1 MRMIRLSIEFDQF
14 AAPSRAAEHDNLAQP
29 IQDRFRDAFAPV
41 LCDHNQV
48 VMQGVNAMVRLIH
61 LDFFAHAT
69 KIRLMNAPVNRRTTY
84 KLYPS
89 ASQAEA
95 MERLCDLHRQLYN
108 AALEERIDAFRKAGK
123 SISFAEQCKS
133 LTLIRQQN
141 PEYLAINAQ
150 SAQVTLKRLDKAFA
164 AFFRRIRHGQTPG
177 FPRFKSRD
185 RYPGWG
191 YKHHGDGFRFTP
203 REGWRHGVLRLSG
216 VGEMTAR
223 GEARTPGRVVCADIM
238 RKADGWYASI
248 VIECEPHRE
257 RGDRECGMDWG
268 VETLAT
274 LAYSPDEFAQFEN
287 DRHLNAEHEALKTE
301 QRALSA
307 ALRGKRSKRAM
318 KARKAMAR
326 RWRKV
331 ANRRKDRN
339 HQITARLVRD
349 HKLIVTEEL
358 TIKNMTAT
366 AKGSIEEPGRKVKQ
380 KSGLN
385 RAILDAT
392 PGSFLQMLGYKA
404 EEASSE
410 LIFINTRK
418 HKPSQTD
425 PINGEV
431 KKKPLSQRHHVLPD
445 GRIIGRDQA
454 AALSML
460 VVGLRLA
467 GREPSW
473 TRETA
478 SETIHHSRSA
488 A

>member
-1 MRMIRLSIEFDQF
+1 
-14 AAPSRAAEHDNLAQP
+14 
-29 IQDRFRDAFAPV
+29 
-41 LCDHNQV
+41 
-48 VMQGVNAMVRLIH
+48 
-61 LDFFAHAT
+61 
-69 KIRLMNAPVNRRTTY
+69 
-84 KLYPS
+84 
-89 ASQAEA
+89 
-95 MERLCDLHRQLYN
+95 
-108 AALEERIDAFRKAGK
+108 
-123 SISFAEQCKS
+123 
-133 LTLIRQQN
+133 
-141 PEYLAINAQ
+141 
-150 SAQVTLKRLDKAFA
+150 
-164 AFFRRIRHGQTPG
+164 
-177 FPRFKSRD
+177 
-185 RYPGWG
+185 
-191 YKHHGDGFRFTP
+191 
-203 REGWRHGVLRLSG
+203 
-216 VGEMTAR
+216 
-223 GEARTPGRVVCADIM
+223 
-238 RKADGWYASI
+238 
-248 VIECEPHRE
+248 
-257 RGDRECGMDWG
+257 
-268 VETLAT
+268 
-274 LAYSPDEFAQFEN
+274 
-287 DRHLNAEHEALKTE
+287 
-301 QRALSA
+301 
-307 ALRGKRSKRAM
+307 
-318 KARKAMAR
+318 MAR

-392 PGSFLQMLGYKA
+392 PGSLLQMLGYKA
-404 EEASSE
+404 EEAGSE

-425 PINGEV
+425 PINGAV

-445 GRIIGRDQA
+445 GRIIGRAQA

-478 SETIHHSRSA
+478 SETIHQSRSA